1 MLGIPRDLLG
11 AAALFKRSPFEFE
24 RWCVMLVEGQPNEK
38 QVGDRGVDGVIRFPL
53 GGKGNSGRALVFVK
67 GGATNPGH
75 DRDLIGTV
83 QSQRAELGVFVCM
96 NPPTKGM
103 LEAAN
108 QSGSWTHPANGQ
120 RYPLVQI
127 LQVAELLNGKRP
139 NMPPALIPYFQAEK
153 RRPEDET
160 QPLF

>member
-1 MLGIPRDLLG
+1 
-11 AAALFKRSPFEFE
+11 
-24 RWCVMLVEGQPNEK
+24 
-38 QVGDRGVDGVIRFPL
+38 
-53 GGKGNSGRALVFVK
+53 
-67 GGATNPGH
+67 
-75 DRDLIGTV
+75 
-83 QSQRAELGVFVCM
+83 
-96 NPPTKGM
+96 M

-153 RRPEDET
+153 RRPEDEA